1 MNSPVAHRNR
11 SLKKRRYF
19 FSLTDG
25 TNSIPDANGRELTS
39 DIDARH
45 TALSDAQDV
54 VQRINPTILVT
65 DVRGRA
71 VYATS
76 FNEALKTRVRKK
88 SLKSEWPKREA
99 MLVQTEML
107 SGVGGWELDL
117 RQRRLDWTD
126 GTFGVFDLAGDVAPT
141 YRKSLKY
148 FTASS
153 RSVLNRAIAKTIRD
167 GEKFDIEL
175 RITSAAGVSKWIR
188 MVGQCERL
196 AGVAIRICGFV
207 ADISARK
214 LTQQAT
220 WRLANQDALTGLA
233 NRALFQKQLVE
244 ALGRAKHK
252 GTKVALVLLDLDNL
266 KVVNDT
272 LGHPTGD
279 KLLVHLG
286 DLLKASIR
294 RCDTA
299 ARIGGDEF
307 ALILNDV
314 ESDFDAVAL
323 AESIQARLRGTNGF
337 PWNSRVSLGIALYPN
352 HDEEAEGLLKSADI
366 ALYSAK
372 AAGRGALCVFSSDM
386 RLNLLKRVAALEN
399 ARNALREGHFTPFYQ
414 PLVSLTSGTIVGFE
428 ALLRWNHPDKGI
440 LLPEVL
446 QHALDDAELATAI
459 GVVVLDRVLADIS
472 AWTKQGFNIGRV
484 GINVTPLELS
494 QAHFANHFL
503 ERVFAS
509 GVNATSLEIEVT
521 ENALVGRGSDIIEG
535 NLRKLSIAGV
545 TIALDDF
552 GTGYGSLIHLRQMPI
567 DTLKIDRAFVRDM
580 QDEPHAKAIVRALI
594 NLARSLEMKLVAEGV
609 ETQEQA
615 EFLLQEG
622 CTIAQGFLFNPALP
636 NDQIVELLRKQTPP
650 PASYQ
655 PSRQMHALAK

>member
-1 MNSPVAHRNR
+1 MNSPVVRNSNR
-11 SLKKRRYF
+11 VVRKRRYF

-25 TNSIPDANGRELTS
+25 INCLPDANGRELCS
-39 DIDARH
+39 DVDARN
-45 TALSDAQDV
+45 TALSNAENV
-54 VQRINPTILVT
+54 VQGLNPTILVT

-76 FNEALKTRVRKK
+76 FNEALKARLQKK
-88 SLKSEWPKREA
+88 SLKSEWPQREA
-99 MLVQTEML
+99 MFVQTEML

-167 GEKFDIEL
+167 GEQFDIEL

-188 MVGQCERL
+188 MVGQCE
-196 AGVAIRICGFV
+196 
-207 ADISARK
+207 
-214 LTQQAT
+214 
-220 WRLANQDALTGLA
+220 
-233 NRALFQKQLVE
+233 
-244 ALGRAKHK
+244 
-252 GTKVALVLLDLDNL
+252 
-266 KVVNDT
+266 
-272 LGHPTGD
+272 
-279 KLLVHLG
+279 
-286 DLLKASIR
+286 
-294 RCDTA
+294 
-299 ARIGGDEF
+299 EF

-314 ESDFDAVAL
+314 ETDFVAVAL

-399 ARNALREGHFTPFYQ
+399 ARSALREGHFTAFYQ
-414 PLVSLTSGTIVGFE
+414 PLVTLTSGSVVGFE

-459 GVVVLDRVLADIS
+459 GVVVLDKVLTDIS

-509 GVNATSLEIEVT
+509 GVSATSLEIEVT

-535 NLRKLSIAGV
+535 NLRKLSTAGV

-622 CTIAQGFLFNPALP
+622 STINPALP
-636 NDQIVELLRKQTPP
+636 YGQIVELLKTQTYP

-655 PSRQMHALAK
+655 ASRQMHALAK